1 MQHNP
6 FGNIKSHSITSIA
19 MLNSIKDSLKN
30 RLTELN
36 ENLKL
41 SIMNNSNDQ
50 KRKDLD
56 RQVRELEQL
65 INQLDNP
72 NINFTQLENGQSLN
86 LDNISFKGAEIA
98 DLMGLHFDEYDQAE
112 PAGDKTLN
120 FSF

>member
-56 RQVRELEQL
+56 RQVRELE
-65 INQLDNP
+65 
-72 NINFTQLENGQSLN
+72 
-86 LDNISFKGAEIA
+86 
-98 DLMGLHFDEYDQAE
+98 
-112 PAGDKTLN
+112 
-120 FSF
+120 